1 MFDNSCP
8 YWLFNFEFPAIRDHC
23 ESYCCNLMEVNLFDL
38 DDHPAAEVIDITQCF
53 VEVEADAQIP
63 GTSR

>member
-1 MFDNSCP
+1 MQ
-8 YWLFNFEFPAIRDHC
+8 
-23 ESYCCNLMEVNLFDL
+23 VNLFDL